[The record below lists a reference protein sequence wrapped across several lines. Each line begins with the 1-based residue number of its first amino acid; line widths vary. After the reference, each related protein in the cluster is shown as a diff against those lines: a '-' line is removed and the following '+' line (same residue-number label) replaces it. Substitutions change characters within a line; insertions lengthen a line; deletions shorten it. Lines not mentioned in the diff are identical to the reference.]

1 MSGDR
6 TCARALACLLWLL
19 SACGRETLLAAP
31 PCDVLAPGDL
41 VITEVH
47 ANPGGSDGDGEYI
60 ELFNASAEPLS
71 LDGLLLATGRADGT
85 GIKTHRFQGVSVG
98 EGDFLVV
105 GNAAPDSMAA
115 HLDYSYGTSL
125 GSLRNSDAFISIEC
139 GETLIDQMRYEGTND
154 GRALELDGSLEPNHE
169 LNDDADLWCPTP
181 EGTDEFVTGNIGTPG
196 ARNSRCSPM
205 ELDGGC
211 LEGGAVRASRPP
223 ELGQVR
229 ITEWMAN
236 PAGPD
241 AEFEWVEV
249 FFGEAVDL
257 HGFQLGSSPESLE
270 AVIAGEDCFPV
281 DAGRRVVFGASPAA
295 TPRVDADLRFS
306 LGNVGARSIVAG
318 VANRVIDRVDYEGTV
333 EGTAWQLDPAG
344 NLCLAASDQ
353 EYATGNLGTPGAP
366 NTICPQVLEPGT
378 CLENGV
384 PRKIVSPRAGEV
396 WISEW
401 MANPSSV
408 GGREGEWLELR
419 VDAEVDLNG
428 LELSDL
434 TSSVTRI
441 EGENCIRAGVGAHL
455 VFARSSD
462 SNENGGI
469 TAVLSELSLS
479 LNNSEETITLSVG
492 GETLDTVSYER
503 STPGVATQVDDLGIR
518 CDAVHPYGDGD
529 LGTPGLP
536 NPWCA

>member
-1 MSGDR
+1 
-6 TCARALACLLWLL
+6 
-19 SACGRETLLAAP
+19 
-31 PCDVLAPGDL
+31 L

-47 ANPGGSDGDGEYI
+47 ANPSGSDGNGEYI
-60 ELFNASAEPLS
+60 ELFNASTEPLP
-71 LDGLLLATGRADGT
+71 LDGLLLSTGRADGT
-85 GIKTHRFQGVSVG
+85 GIKTHRFRGASIG
-98 EGDFLVV
+98 EGDFFVV
-105 GNAAPDSMAA
+105 GNADPSSMPA

-125 GSLRNSDAFISIEC
+125 GSLRNSDAFVSIEC
-139 GETLIDQMRYEGTND
+139 GETLIDQMQYEGTND
-154 GRALELDGSLEPNHE
+154 GRALELDGSLAPNHE
-169 LNDDADLWCPTP
+169 LNDDVDLWCPTP

-196 ARNSRCSPM
+196 ARNSSCNPM
-205 ELDGGC
+205 ELEGSCLDGG
-211 LEGGAVRASRPP
+211 GVRASRLPG
-223 ELGQVR
+223 LGQVH

-249 FFGEAVDL
+249 LFTEAVDL
-257 HGFQLGSSPESLE
+257 HGFQLGASPDALE
-270 AVIAGEDCFPV
+270 AVIAGQECFPV

-306 LGNVGARSIVAG
+306 LGNAGARSIVAG
-318 VANRVIDRVDYEGTV
+318 ANSRVIDRVDYEGTV
-333 EGTAWQLDPAG
+333 EGAAWQLDPAG
-344 NLCLAASDQ
+344 NLCLASTDQ
-353 EYATGNLGTPGAP
+353 EYATGNLGTPGAA

-378 CLENGV
+378 CLEDGV

-396 WISEW
+396 RISEW
-401 MANPSSV
+401 MANPSAV

-428 LELSDL
+428 VELTDL
-434 TSSVTRI
+434 TSSVSRL
-441 EGENCIRAGVGAHL
+441 EQESCIRVGVGSHL

-462 SNENGGI
+462 SSENGGV
-469 TAVLSELSLS
+469 TGVLSELSLS
-479 LNNSEETITLSVG
+479 LNNSDETITVSVD

-503 STPGVATQVDDLGIR
+503 STPGVATQVDDLGKR
-518 CDAVHPYGDGD
+518 CDAVHRYGDGD